1 MPSAS
6 DVTLTAIQPRFLYDT
21 AIFDGATVTASSEVT
36 SLPGTN
42 LQNEIVRRPW
52 RTANADDTKYV
63 TYDLGTTTAINCL
76 GIFGFNLNSVALLT
90 IQAEDATAT
99 DEPTFASPDLEV
111 GLTIPLNSDGTVFE
125 KAITFFEQG
134 TESYRY
140 WRVAMHGDTSQS
152 YWELGR
158 LVAGQYFEPSVPPDL
173 RATRTEKDPSIIT
186 RTDGQQTYS
195 RARQLFRQY
204 IIESRNYAQGDRDD
218 WLALFMDRGQRLPM
232 MCAFDPTHAH
242 RFNRDTIYGRM
253 TNSLNESLVQMEYG
267 TIDMTFQEQW

>member
-21 AIFDGATVTASSEVT
+21 ALFDGATLTASSEKST
-36 SLPGTN
+36 LPGSN
-42 LQNEIVRRPW
+42 LQNDIVRRPW
-52 RTANADDTKYV
+52 RTDDADSTKNVVYDIGSAVAVNAV
-63 TYDLGTTTAINCL
+63 
-76 GIFGFNLNSVALLT
+76 GIFGFNLTSVALLT
-90 IQAEDATAT
+90 IQAHTA
-99 DEPTFASPDLEV
+99 DSWGSPSLNV
-111 GLTIPLNSDGTVFE
+111 GMTIPTDSDGTLFE

-134 TESYRY
+134 TESYQY
-140 WRVAMHGDTSQS
+140 WRILIHGDMSQP

-173 RATRTEKDPSIIT
+173 RATRTEIDPSIIT
-186 RTDGQQTYS
+186 RTDGQQSYS
-195 RARQLFRQY
+195 RARQLYRQY
-204 IIESRNYAQGDRDD
+204 IIESNNYAQGDRDD
-218 WLALFMDRGQRLPM
+218 WLALFKNRGQRLPM

-267 TIDMTFQEQW
+267 TIDMAFQEQW